1 MLTLPYPKR
10 QSIAFS
16 TKMVNLY
23 NLAKETPE
31 EELRFD
37 LSKSESL
44 TPFGIVMLTAAIY
57 ESLSR
62 GKKCKYIKP
71 LNPSLQR
78 FLSEI
83 GFNRFFRLKT
93 EDSLPIGLR
102 SGKVQ
107 VKRVKGLDALLTET
121 LMEIIGEHVN
131 LSAGLKGSLSMSLQ
145 EMMTNVVDHS
155 GTQNYYVCAW
165 TYPRKKQLRLCIAD
179 LGIGI
184 LQSLKNTAQ
193 YSTLSKAHDAIILA
207 TKSGV
212 TSRPEMAGLGLNHIK
227 SFISVNEGRMCIISG
242 NGKIFWKFDKGK
254 TLKQKMIL
262 PFGGTIIKLIIN
274 TDKES
279 LYFLSDEEDYLV

>member
-1 MLTLPYPKR
+1 
-10 QSIAFS
+10 
-16 TKMVNLY
+16 
-23 NLAKETPE
+23 
-31 EELRFD
+31 LRFD
-37 LSKSESL
+37 LSKSESI
-44 TPFGIVMLTAAIY
+44 TPFGIVMLTAAIR

-62 GKKCKYIKP
+62 GKKCSYVKP
-71 LNPSLQR
+71 RKASLQR

-83 GFNRFFRLKT
+83 GFNKFFRLKT
-93 EDSLPIGLR
+93 EESLPDWLR

-107 VKRVKGLDALLTET
+107 VTRVTGIDALLTET

-131 LSAGLKGSLSMSLQ
+131 LSVGLKGSLFMSLQ

-155 GTQNYYVCAW
+155 ETQNYYVCAW

-184 LQSLKNTAQ
+184 LQSLRNAPQ
-193 YSTLSKAHDAIILA
+193 YAELPNAHEAIIRA
-207 TKSGV
+207 TESGV

-227 SFISVNEGRMCIISG
+227 SFISVNEGQMCIISG
-242 NGKIFWKFDKGK
+242 NGKVFWKFDKGK
-254 TLKQKMIL
+254 TLKQKMVL